1 MKLWD
6 ESITEYILLSALKGF
21 SEEKFVG
28 NGPSAFVL
36 MEDWLNTK
44 NGQKNKN
51 RINSEGV
58 CKDENSVFN
67 ILFVTYPLKNTST

>member
-28 NGPSAFVL
+28 NGPSVFVL
-36 MEDWLNTK
+36 MEDWLNPK

-58 CKDENSVFN
+58 RKDENSVFN
-67 ILFVTYPLKNTST
+67 ILFVTYPLKYTST